1 MHYLWHSVVLIL
13 SGIILLRIAGRKSI
27 SQMTHTQTIV
37 MISIGTLIV
46 QPIVGSSVIKA
57 IAASTIFVVTILL
70 LEYLQ
75 LKWDF
80 FENVVTGKAKV
91 VIKGGVLQR
100 HTLKQLRLT
109 IDQME
114 MRLRNKG
121 ITKIEDIKTATIEPN
136 GDIGYEMQEDA
147 KPLTVGEFKKLM
159 KEYFPHSF
167 PVENKQVEN
176 KENLHN
182 SIDRRKN
189 IFEEIDK

>member
-46 QPIVGSSVIKA
+46 QPIVENSVIKA
-57 IAASTIFVVTILL
+57 IAASTIFVATILL

-80 FENVVTGKAKV
+80 FENLITGKAKV
-91 VIKGGVLQR
+91 VIKDGVLQR

-114 MRLRNKG
+114 MRLRNNG
-121 ITKIEDIKTATIEPN
+121 ISRIEDLKTATIEPN
-136 GDIGYEMQEDA
+136 GDVGYELHEDA
-147 KPLTVGEFKKLM
+147 KPLTVGEFKKFM
-159 KEYFPHSF
+159 KDYFPHS
-167 PVENKQVEN
+167 PHMQTIEGNSR
-176 KENLHN
+176 ENLDH
-182 SIDRRKN
+182 STDMKKN
-189 IFEEIDK
+189 IFEEIDQ

>member
-1 MHYLWHSVVLIL
+1 MHYFWHSVVLIL

-46 QPIVGSSVIKA
+46 QPIVENSVIKA

-80 FENVVTGKAKV
+80 FENIVTGKAKV
-91 VIKGGVLQR
+91 VIKDGVLQR

-121 ITKIEDIKTATIEPN
+121 IAKIEDIKTATIEPN
-136 GDIGYEMQEDA
+136 GDIGYEMQGDA

-159 KEYFPHSF
+159 KKYFPM
-167 PVENKQVEN
+167 VNKQIEN
-176 KENLHN
+176 EENLHH
-182 SIDRRKN
+182 SIETREN